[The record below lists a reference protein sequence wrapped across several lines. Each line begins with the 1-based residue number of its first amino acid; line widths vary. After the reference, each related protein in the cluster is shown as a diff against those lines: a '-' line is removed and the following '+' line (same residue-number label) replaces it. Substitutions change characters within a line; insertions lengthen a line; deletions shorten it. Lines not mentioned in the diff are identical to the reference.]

1 MRNSVPKTSQSAIII
16 PMPPDPEK
24 KIVPAVEPPK
34 VYLPACG
41 ALCDIF
47 WWARRSS
54 PGEEPAPA
62 ATSLAAKK

>member
-1 MRNSVPKTSQSAIII
+1 
-16 PMPPDPEK
+16 MPSDPEK

-34 VYLPACG
+34 IYLPACG